1 MRKVLKT
8 ALVLF
13 LTYTFALIG
22 FFTAMCQRPEVFSRV
37 MSRTPNLVFLVFPFK
52 PLWLYA
58 RTGKLKIGDEAPD
71 FSLERQDKSAT
82 VKLSASRGK
91 KPVVLVFG
99 SYT

>member
-8 ALVLF
+8 VLVLF
-13 LTYTFALIG
+13 LTYSIALIG
-22 FFTAMCQRPEVFSRV
+22 FFTAMCHSPEVFNKI
-37 MSRTPNLVFLVFPFK
+37 MSKTPDLVFLVFPFK
-52 PLWLYA
+52 TMWLTA
-58 RTGKLKIGDEAPD
+58 RGGELKVGDEAPD

-82 VKLSASRGK
+82 VHLSASRGK